1 MEGRADDRRP
11 RPRSNL
17 IFRYRLKDGQ
27 MYSIT
32 MNLMSPKDWRDK
44 LSAFVERL
52 EREFD
57 GRLRLVI
64 ALPTPDDR
72 LYESN
77 VLIVLDEVRKEDS
90 IVVASA
96 APEDVSPLLVPQE
109 DRDAIEAFKL
119 LGGRVVFEEEVG

>member
-1 MEGRADDRRP
+1 
-11 RPRSNL
+11 
-17 IFRYRLKDGQ
+17 
-27 MYSIT
+27 MYSIAI
-32 MNLMSPKDWRDK
+32 NLRSPKYRRDK

-57 GRLRLVI
+57 GRLRLVV

-77 VLIVLDEVRKEDS
+77 VLIVLDEVRREDS
-90 IVVASA
+90 LIVASA

-109 DRDAIEAFKL
+109 DREVIEAFTSY
-119 LGGRVVFEEEVG
+119 RRDEVEEEV